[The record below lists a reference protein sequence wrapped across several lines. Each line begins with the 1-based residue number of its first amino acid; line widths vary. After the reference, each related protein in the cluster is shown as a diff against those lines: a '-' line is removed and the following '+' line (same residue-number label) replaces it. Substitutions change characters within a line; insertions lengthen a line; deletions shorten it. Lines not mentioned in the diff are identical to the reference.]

1 MRPTTRLTAGV
12 LTLGA
17 ALTLAACSSGDPLD
31 TSESSAASG
40 DAGSSSETESVII
53 GSADF
58 SESQLLATI
67 YSLTLQEQGVE
78 VEEKLNIGSREVY
91 MQALQD
97 GSIDLLPEYNGYLLA
112 HLDPETTVTESSEV
126 MDALNGVLPDGII
139 ALDMSEAE
147 DKDAL
152 VVTSDLADEH
162 GLTTISDLQPI
173 ASELV
178 LGGPPEWKD
187 RHEGVPGLEEVY
199 GLEFKEFQILDAGG
213 PLTLAAL
220 QGGQIQVGDLF
231 SSDPSIVENDFVTL
245 EDDKSLFPS
254 ANVVPIIRESKAS
267 DTVTSTLDAVSAA
280 LTTDDLLAMNGRV
293 NSGDDIETIAQD
305 WIDEKGL

>member
-1 MRPTTRLTAGV
+1 MRPTPRLAVGA
-12 LTLGA
+12 LALGA
-17 ALTLAACSSGDPLD
+17 ALALSACSSSDPM
-31 TSESSAASG
+31 SESSS
-40 DAGSSSETESVII
+40 GSSSDAESVII

-67 YSLTLQEQGVE
+67 YSQALQDKGVA

-97 GSIDLLPEYNGYLLA
+97 GSIDLLPEYTGYLLA
-112 HLDPETTVTESSEV
+112 YLDPDTTITESSAV
-126 MDALNGVLPDGII
+126 MGALADALPEGIT

-152 VVTSDLADEH
+152 VVTSELAQEH
-162 GLTTISDLQPI
+162 GLSTISDLEPI
-173 ASELV
+173 ASTLV

-187 RHEGVPGLEEVY
+187 RHEGVPGLKEVY
-199 GLEFKEFQILDAGG
+199 GLEFKDFQILDAGG

-231 SSDPSIVENDFVTL
+231 SSDPSIAENDFVTL

-254 ANVVPIIRESKAS
+254 ANVVPIIRESKVS
-267 DTVTSTLDAVSAA
+267 DTVTSTLNAVSAA
-280 LTTDDLLAMNGRV
+280 LTTDDLLTMNGRV
-293 NSGDDIETIAQD
+293 NSGDDIETIARD
-305 WIDEKGL
+305 WLTEKGL